1 MRVKRLLG
9 SGSLVAA
16 IGVGAVFLPGAVNAV
31 PASASAGAQSAPA
44 TQAPL
49 SAAQA
54 ASLSKNPTDHVIIVF
69 KNQETSI
76 PDTRPDAA
84 RRASADATVQAPVL
98 HELSQVHAGKVA
110 PAQLVNAVSATV
122 SPPRRLDWPPTRPWP
137 RSSRTSPFPWS
148 GLCRP

>member
-110 PAQLVNAVSATV
+110 PGQLVNAVSATV
-122 SPPRRLDWPPTRPWP
+122 SPAEAARLAANPAVAQVV
-137 RSSRTSPFPWS
+137 RTSPFLWS